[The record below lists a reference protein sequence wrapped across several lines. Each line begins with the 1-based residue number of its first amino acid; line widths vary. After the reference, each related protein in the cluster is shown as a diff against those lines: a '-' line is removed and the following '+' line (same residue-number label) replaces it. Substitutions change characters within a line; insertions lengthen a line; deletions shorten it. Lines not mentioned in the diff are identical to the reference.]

1 MDILDEASQIRAYS
15 HELERKSTELEA
27 ATAEL
32 RAANLRLRELDR
44 LKDDFMSSVTHEL
57 RTPLASIR
65 AFAEIL
71 HDDPELDLAERQR
84 FLGIL
89 VSETERL
96 SRLVNQVLDLA
107 KIESG
112 HVDWQADELDLAEV
126 IEQAAI
132 SVGQL
137 LEDGGQR
144 LELDL
149 EQGGGA
155 RVRADRDRLMQ
166 VMVNLLSNAAKFS
179 PQGTGHIRVV
189 MAAVA
194 AGWRVSVSDNGPGI
208 PVAELD
214 WVFEK
219 FHQSNAGGKKP
230 LGTGLGLPI
239 CKEIIA
245 HFDGRIWAEAPASGG
260 ACILFELPALPRAAP
275 VT

>member
-1 MDILDEASQIRAYS
+1 M
-15 HELERKSTELEA
+15 
-27 ATAEL
+27 
-32 RAANLRLRELDR
+32 
-44 LKDDFMSSVTHEL
+44 
-57 RTPLASIR
+57 
-65 AFAEIL
+65 
-71 HDDPELDLAERQR
+71 
-84 FLGIL
+84 
-89 VSETERL
+89 SETERL

-137 LEDGGQR
+137 LEEGGQR